1 MIAPPAVQAQ
11 SFDNAILT
19 DIIGTLFLMGSLE

>member
-19 DIIGTLFLMGSLE
+19 DMLRTLFLGGRE